1 MRACEQRSALERD
14 PGEGVDEA
22 EVMVMLISSVVA
34 IATAAATR
42 TETFHRL
49 YLRNNPAPGIVRL
62 GVFLSMGWIGFVLW
76 RYADPSVTGIYVVF
90 YLVMGYAVVKLF
102 GQLAA
107 TLYGART
114 RIDVVERRNVP
125 AALVIAAFT
134 LATGLIFGGSLW
146 GEADPVGDGEGGWW
160 IPLSFFL
167 LGWTTLVI
175 AFALFLRRETGG
187 LARLLQR
194 ERSLADARAA
204 GSYLLGVGVTLTEA
218 VSGDFWGWWH
228 GLLTFGVL
236 AAMVIAHESFA
247 GLQARGHRRGT
258 AGGTAGAT
266 AGATGG
272 ATGGDVHGDGDGSG
286 TSTSDA
292 RRTVEAVVYLL
303 LGLGAWGLNRLLD
316 LSVGAG

>member
-1 MRACEQRSALERD
+1 
-14 PGEGVDEA
+14 VDEG
-22 EVMVMLISSVVA
+22 EVMVMVVASVVA
-34 IATAAATR
+34 IATAVATH
-42 TETFHRL
+42 TGGFHRL
-49 YLRNNPAPGIVRL
+49 YLRHNPAPGIVRL
-62 GVFLSMGWIGFVLW
+62 AVLLSMGWIGFVLW

-107 TLYGART
+107 TRYGARN
-114 RIDVVERRNVP
+114 RVDVVERRNV
-125 AALVIAAFT
+125 AAAIVIAAFT

-146 GEADPVGDGEGGWW
+146 GEADPVGDWEGGWW

-175 AFALFLRRETGG
+175 AFGLFLRREPGR
-187 LARLLQR
+187 LAQRLQR

-204 GSYLLGVGVTLTEA
+204 GSYLLGVGVALTEA

-228 GLLTFGVL
+228 GLLTFGIL
-236 AAMVIAHESFA
+236 AALVIAHELFA

-258 AGGTAGAT
+258 AGDIG
-266 AGATGG
+266 
-272 ATGGDVHGDGDGSG
+272 GDGDGSG
-286 TSTSDA
+286 TTSDT

-303 LGLGAWGLNRLLD
+303 IGLAAWGMNRLLD